1 MNAAQIRAMYK
12 SFCQM
17 TITVRRYSGPAT
29 ARTWADV
36 TARGN
41 ARLFGG
47 KELIGTI
54 AQGDQQVIILV
65 DDLVANGFQLP
76 IVVADKIVLGGR
88 ERQILAPIGERK
100 ALDGTLIAYELQ
112 ARG

>member
-1 MNAAQIRAMYK
+1 MNPAQIRAMYK

-17 TITVRRYSGPAT
+17 ALTVRRYSGPT
-29 ARTWADV
+29 SARTSVDYA
-36 TARGN
+36 AKGN
-41 ARLFGG
+41 ARLYSG

-54 AQGDQQVIILV
+54 AQGDQQVIVLV

-76 IVVADKIVLGGR
+76 IVVADKIVMGGR